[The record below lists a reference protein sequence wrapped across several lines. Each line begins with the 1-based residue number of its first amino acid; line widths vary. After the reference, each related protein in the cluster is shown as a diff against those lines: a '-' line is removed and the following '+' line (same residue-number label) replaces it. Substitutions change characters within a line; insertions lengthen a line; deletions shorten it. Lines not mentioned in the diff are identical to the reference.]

1 MLSHQY
7 LDTYNILN
15 MTTFLFNVQTVLKS
29 ITFLPVISYLG
40 PSMLSSTADE
50 DREDQSE
57 SHVAYDH

>member
-40 PSMLSSTADE
+40 PAMLSSTADE
-50 DREDQSE
+50 DGEDQSE
-57 SHVAYDH
+57 SHVAHDH